1 MSEPTTNY
9 YFNLH
14 KISNEQEIERLK
26 RFENVNGILKQND
39 WLFISPIFFQ
49 GYELSAI
56 SKLKPNDQASKSK
69 ILRIVSK
76 KFYDLRFTASFVEGY
91 CVRCTYI
98 KPFSKSVE
106 SSIIYAFQR
115 DYEGSIKT
123 IIPIIEGII
132 RKYLITEKGFSTETI
147 RMKDI
152 KNSFKILKNDLI
164 SNYVENLKY
173 SKSENNEL
181 LNFKENQ
188 IEELSKQQK
197 EYYEI
202 WFSFVDDFVNKS
214 FYLNTSRQ
222 PLTNEINRHS
232 ILHEFGLSFNYNLEN
247 YIKIYFLLQ
256 FMTWAFLRKE
266 NQSTLNEISNYR
278 YFEKITAYEKL
289 IELSKNTLYE
299 KHKILQNYD
308 DYDENILKENFIKNK
323 NYELSQKNIII
334 HKIITKIDKLFW
346 KTNIKKQNR

>member
-9 YFNLH
+9 YFNLY
-14 KISNEQEIERLK
+14 KISNQQEIERLK

-91 CVRCTYI
+91 CVRCKYI

-123 IIPIIEGII
+123 LIPIIEGII

-164 SNYVENLKY
+164 SDYVENLKY

-202 WFSFVDDFVNKS
+202 WFSFVDDFINKS
-214 FYLNTSRQ
+214 FYLNTSGK

-232 ILHEFGLSFNYNLEN
+232 LLHEFGLSL
-247 YIKIYFLLQ
+247 
-256 FMTWAFLRKE
+256 
-266 NQSTLNEISNYR
+266 
-278 YFEKITAYEKL
+278 
-289 IELSKNTLYE
+289 
-299 KHKILQNYD
+299 
-308 DYDENILKENFIKNK
+308 
-323 NYELSQKNIII
+323 III
-334 HKIITKIDKLFW
+334 WKII
-346 KTNIKKQNR
+346 